1 MYLKHLLHNKS
12 LKYLMKEFLSSR
24 GDKAPE
30 PELSRSRKRRGGIME
45 VITVAN
51 NKGGVGKTMQCYQL
65 ACHLANKGHKVLVV
79 DLDSQAN
86 LSTTFDV
93 HIQRTLIPEWLIGD
107 VELSEVIVPSEG
119 KGAFHQNISLIPSS
133 RHMANLSK
141 LLILSEGEIRKNAG
155 RKERLMRIRLKEAEE
170 LFDYVVIDTP
180 PMLGD
185 ELIMALVA
193 SNRILIPTQAQ
204 DYSIDGLEELMD
216 TFEIIRE
223 TENPGLQFSIIPSMV
238 NTRRKIE
245 KQRMEEL
252 AQSFDITPPIRNL
265 VQMQESI
272 ALKKPVFKMGKGCGS
287 RHDYEVLWESLNLK

>member
-1 MYLKHLLHNKS
+1 
-12 LKYLMKEFLSSR
+12 
-24 GDKAPE
+24 
-30 PELSRSRKRRGGIME
+30 ME

-65 ACHLANKGHKVLVV
+65 ASHLANKGHKVLVI

-86 LSTTFDV
+86 LSSTFNLQI
-93 HIQRTLIPEWLIGD
+93 HRTLIPEWLIGD
-107 VELSEVIVPSEG
+107 VSIEDVMVPSEG
-119 KGAFHQNISLIPSS
+119 KGEFHKNITVIPSS

-141 LLILSEGEIRKNAG
+141 LLILSEGEIRKEAG
-155 RKERLMRIRLKEAEE
+155 RKERLMRLRLEQAEGM
-170 LFDYVVIDTP
+170 FDYVVIDTP

-193 SNRILIPTQAQ
+193 SHRILIPTQAQ

-216 TFEIIRE
+216 TFEIIKE
-223 TENPGLQFSIIPSMV
+223 TENPRLEFSIIPSMV

-245 KQRMEEL
+245 RQRLEEL
-252 AQSFDITPPIRNL
+252 AQSFNITPPIRNL

-272 ALKKPVFKMGKGCGS
+272 SMRKPVCRMGKKS
-287 RHDYEVLWESLNLK
+287 RGRNDYAQLWESLNL

>member
-1 MYLKHLLHNKS
+1 
-12 LKYLMKEFLSSR
+12 
-24 GDKAPE
+24 
-30 PELSRSRKRRGGIME
+30 ME

-65 ACHLANKGHKVLVV
+65 ICHLANKGHRVLAI

-86 LSTTFDV
+86 LSSTLGV
-93 HIQRTLIPEWLIGD
+93 QIQRTLIPEWLIGD
-107 VELSEVIVPSEG
+107 VDLQDVVVPAEGDHELYDNV
-119 KGAFHQNISLIPSS
+119 SLIPSS
-133 RHMANLSK
+133 RHLANLAK

-155 RKERLMRIRLKEAEE
+155 RKERLMRLRLQEAMEDY
-170 LFDYVVIDTP
+170 DYVVIDTP

-216 TFEIIRE
+216 TFEIIKD
-223 TENPGLQFSIIPSMV
+223 TENPELQFTIIPSMV
-238 NTRRKIE
+238 NLRRKIE
-245 KQRMEEL
+245 KQRLSEL
-252 AQSFDITPPIRNL
+252 SQSFDIAPPIRNL

-272 ALKKPVFKMGKGCGS
+272 SLGRPVFAMGNKTKGAQ
-287 RHDYEVLWESLNLK
+287 DYAQLWESLDL

>member
-1 MYLKHLLHNKS
+1 
-12 LKYLMKEFLSSR
+12 
-24 GDKAPE
+24 
-30 PELSRSRKRRGGIME
+30 ME

-65 ACHLANKGHKVLVV
+65 ACHLAHKGHKVLVI

-86 LSTTFDV
+86 LSSTFNV

-107 VELSEVIVPSEG
+107 VELEDIVVPSEG
-119 KGAFHQNISLIPSS
+119 DGDFHENISLVPSS
-133 RHMANLSK
+133 RHMANMSK

-155 RKERLMRIRLKEAEE
+155 RKERLMRKRLQQAEDKY
-170 LFDYVVIDTP
+170 DYVVIDTP

-193 SNRILIPTQAQ
+193 SHRILIPTQAQ

-216 TFEIIRE
+216 TFEIIKE
-223 TENPGLQFSIIPSMV
+223 TENADLEFSIIPSMV
-238 NTRRKIE
+238 NARRKIE
-245 KQRMEEL
+245 KQRLDEL
-252 AQSFDITPPIRNL
+252 SQTFHITSPIRNL

-272 ALKKPVFKMGKGCGS
+272 STKKPVFKMGGKKQGKK
-287 RHDYEVLWESLNLK
+287 DYEALWESLDL